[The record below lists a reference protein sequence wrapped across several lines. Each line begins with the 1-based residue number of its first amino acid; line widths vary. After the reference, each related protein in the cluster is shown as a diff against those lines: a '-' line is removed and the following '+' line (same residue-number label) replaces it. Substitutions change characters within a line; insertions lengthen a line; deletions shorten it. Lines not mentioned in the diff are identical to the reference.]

1 MNRLLVDTNVILDLL
16 AKREPFDVESRQLF
30 TMADTNKVELVVSS
44 LSLVNTHYILNDLM
58 KFEESRAIIRKF
70 KVLVSTF
77 ELNDKIIELALND
90 NNFKDFEDGIQYYTA
105 LESQCESIITRKLKD
120 FKKSAIPVFS
130 PKEYLSQRK
139 AER

>member
-16 AKREPFDVESRQLF
+16 TKREPFDVESRQLF
-30 TMADTNKVELVVSS
+30 SLADTNEVELVVSS
-44 LSLVNTHYILNDLM
+44 LSLVNTHDIVNDLM
-58 KFEESRAIIRKF
+58 QVKKAKIIIRKF
-70 KVLVSTF
+70 KLLVSTF

-90 NNFKDFEDGIQYYTA
+90 NDFKDFEDGIQYYTA
-105 LESQCESIITRKLKD
+105 LESQCVFIITRNLND

-130 PKEYLSQRK
+130 PKEYLSKRQ